1 MPYHT
6 GPISYIS
13 AQTLVYAILRGDGL
27 WYDFSDGT
35 FKSTPITLRA
45 SLPEVTASVYSAT
58 ISSTPQATWPDGGYS
73 SIIWKSSD
81 LTNSLATFANTM
93 TGGDDSGGVDATGV
107 SGLPLLFQAVNNFTR
122 KQLASSHA
130 AGSGTL
136 VFPFNT
142 IATFPALSAQ
152 KPIRLTAY
160 TSTGTAETILGIF
173 EATGKTSD
181 TLTGV
186 TAVEGYTDVNVDT
199 AAYWDVRGTAAIV
212 NNLREGLYIVNAGVQ
227 QLLGLGLANS
237 VVTTS
242 TYANPSWIT
251 SLAGSKI
258 TGNITGNAGSISG
271 TITESQVVNLTTD
284 LAALASSIANLIPS
298 QTGQSGTVLG
308 TNGSALSWVAQ
319 TGGGGGGGSVTSV
332 ALAAPAIFSVS
343 GSPVTTS
350 GTLTLTLATQAANL
364 VWAGPTTGAAAAPTF
379 RSLVAADLPS
389 TAVTAGSYTS
399 ANITVDAQGRI
410 TAAANGSGGGGG
422 LSLTPGSDTTN
433 VIQPSGNFYA
443 LVIQNNASQAKAPA
457 RGVLSDGTTE
467 TWSLDKDGILRCYR
481 AANAASAIML
491 GGIGSGYAGLWAGQ
505 ASPSFSNYSFLASSN
520 DSFNGNVPTVFFNA
534 PGATGLMY
542 FRANNVNH
550 AQVVYG
556 QVCLGIGGTIVS
568 SVTVGIDNRSAIN
581 ASYVACRFDAHAS
594 QAVDTIQ
601 VYKGGVK
608 KLAVD
613 SSGQGLTWDSASAG
627 LKIGLAAGEKVGFF
641 GATPVAQAA
650 VTGSRGG
657 NAALA
662 DLIAKLVA
670 LGLITDSTTA

>member
-13 AQTLVYAILRGDGL
+13 GQTLVYAVLRGDGL
-27 WYDFSDGT
+27 WYDFNDGT
-35 FKSTPITLRA
+35 FKSTPTTLRA
-45 SLPEVTASVYSAT
+45 SLPEVTSSVYST
-58 ISSTPQATWPDGGYS
+58 VISSTPQATWPNGGYS
-73 SIIWKSSD
+73 SIIWKSTD
-81 LTNSLATFANTM
+81 LVDSLATFANTM
-93 TGGDDSGGVDATGV
+93 TGGDDAGGVDATGV

-122 KQLASSHA
+122 KQLATAHVA
-130 AGSGTL
+130 ANGTL
-136 VFPFNT
+136 VFPFGT
-142 IATFPALSAQ
+142 LSTFPALSAQ

-160 TSTGTAETILGIF
+160 TSTGTTETILGVF
-173 EATGKTSD
+173 EATGKSSD

-199 AAYWDVRGTAAIV
+199 SAYWDVRGTAAIV

-242 TYANPSWIT
+242 TYANPAWIT

-258 TGNITGNAGSISG
+258 TGNIAGNAGSITG
-271 TITESQVVNLTTD
+271 TITESQVVGLVSD
-284 LAALASSIANLIPS
+284 LSSLSSQITGLIPS
-298 QTGQSGTVLG
+298 QTGQSGKVLG

-319 TGGGGGGGSVTSV
+319 TGGGGGGTVTSV

-343 GSPVTTS
+343 GSPVTAS
-350 GTLTLTLATQAANL
+350 GTLTFALATQAANL

-379 RSLVAADLPS
+379 RALVAADLPN

-433 VIQPSGNFYA
+433 VIQPSGNFRA
-443 LVIQNNASQAKAPA
+443 LVIQNNASQAKAPV

-467 TWSLDKDGILRCYR
+467 TWSLDKDGILRCYE
-481 AANAASAIML
+481 AANSASSIML

-505 ASPSFSNYSFLASSN
+505 ASPSFSNYSFLASGS

-542 FRANNVNH
+542 FRVNNTNH
-550 AQVVYG
+550 IQVQYN
-556 QVCLGIGGTIVS
+556 QLCLGIGGAFVS
-568 SVTVGIDNRSAIN
+568 SVSVGIDNRN
-581 ASYVACRFDAHAS
+581 APNGTWTACRFDAHAS
-594 QAVDTIQ
+594 QSVDTIQ

-608 KLAVD
+608 KFAVD

-627 LKIGLAAGEKVGFF
+627 LKIGLASGEKVGFF
-641 GATPVAQAA
+641 GATPVAQVN

-662 DLIAKLVA
+662 SLLTALA
-670 LGLITDSTTA
+670 SLGLITDSTTA